1 MDGGMECAQRVTDY
15 LHRTGR
21 YAIMFWIV
29 RKEPIIMEDADSDAD
44 TDTYFFNGFMI
55 LAGQTELHCLYEKW
69 KL

>member
-1 MDGGMECAQRVTDY
+1 
-15 LHRTGR
+15 
-21 YAIMFWIV
+21 
-29 RKEPIIMEDADSDAD
+29 MEDADCDAD